1 MKEQDGKEDLYRH
14 RLRNYQ
20 QTLQN
25 CPKNCLKT
33 APEILQKLSLKL
45 STKINLPKL
54 QKHNKLRV
62 YDAHTNQQYS
72 HK

>member
-1 MKEQDGKEDLYRH
+1 MV
-14 RLRNYQ
+14 Q
-20 QTLQN
+20 QSIFQKVWKILLLQN
-25 CPKNCLKT
+25 CPKDCLKT
-33 APEILQKLSLKL
+33 APKILQKLSLKL

-54 QKHNKLRV
+54 QKHNKLGV